1 MLNLLPLTYGNRRP
15 DAYGNVHIL
24 WDDHGLPVFRDPGDY
39 TGSHRAGQPNALLRL
54 LARLCGE
61 NV

>member
-1 MLNLLPLTYGNRRP
+1 MLRLLPATHGNRHR

-54 LARLCGE
+54 LARLAGE
-61 NV
+61 SV